1 MAKPRLS
8 IELEDEDTAIYL
20 TNNLSWGAKKRLF
33 NAIAD
38 DVVRML
44 KLHGEF
50 FVAAVCSKD
59 IGFQEWYKGAKK

>member
-8 IELEDEDTAIYL
+8 VELDDEEIAIYL
-20 TNNLSWGAKKRLF
+20 TNHLSWGAKKRLF
-33 NAIAD
+33 NAIAND
-38 DVVRML
+38 IVRML

-59 IGFQEWYKGAKK
+59 IEFQEWYKGARK